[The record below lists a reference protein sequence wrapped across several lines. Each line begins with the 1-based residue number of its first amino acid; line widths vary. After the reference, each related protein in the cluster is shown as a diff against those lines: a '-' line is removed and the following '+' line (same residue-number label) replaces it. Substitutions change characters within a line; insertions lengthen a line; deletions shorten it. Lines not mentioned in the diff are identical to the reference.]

1 MVSSRLF
8 EIFRLIELNSVLFDT
23 IRDEL
28 YFHNRN
34 LQVAGVGG
42 VQPIGKIGGSGK
54 KLQAAVWALKEVFES
69 EKSFLNSV
77 NPKSRSLIQRNF
89 GDQLVT
95 IFAV

>member
-1 MVSSRLF
+1 MALPRLF
-8 EIFRLIELNSVLFDT
+8 GIFRLIELNSVLFDT

-34 LQVAGVGG
+34 LQVAGVGA

-77 NPKSRSLIQRNF
+77 NPKSR
-89 GDQLVT
+89 
-95 IFAV
+95 

>member
-1 MVSSRLF
+1 M
-8 EIFRLIELNSVLFDT
+8 
-23 IRDEL
+23 

-42 VQPIGKIGGSGK
+42 VQPIGKIGGSGN